1 QLMETCA
8 QYDEGHYSGMNL
20 VEMASKVEGIDVM
33 FGGHIHVGYHRP
45 WEDPETHVLVFQNY
59 AKGTGIGGVK
69 FLFDQDSKVFLGYEP
84 IGLNDALATLFA
96 DEFWPDKD
104 IAELVDSLQFE
115 AEKGLAE
122 IIAQSTGALP
132 RGDAT
137 SNKVGHIVCD
147 AMLDAT
153 SADVSIT
160 NMGGVRAELPGGSIT
175 RADVFAVMPFDN
187 KVVSV
192 PLSGQEVVE
201 VIERMAGKYG
211 SALIGGVEVVYNS
224 TKGSIHSL
232 KIGGEPVDSS
242 ATYDFATTDYVYYS
256 YGVPQ
261 LEAVDKSKVKYT
273 GVLLRDAIERWL
285 TNNSPVSPDVDGRWK
300 YIEEE

>member
-1 QLMETCA
+1 
-8 QYDEGHYSGMNL
+8 
-20 VEMASKVEGIDVM
+20 
-33 FGGHIHVGYHRP
+33 
-45 WEDPETHVLVFQNY
+45 
-59 AKGTGIGGVK
+59 
-69 FLFDQDSKVFLGYEP
+69 
-84 IGLNDALATLFA
+84 
-96 DEFWPDKD
+96 
-104 IAELVDSLQFE
+104 
-115 AEKGLAE
+115 
-122 IIAQSTGALP
+122 P

-153 SADVSIT
+153 GADVSIT
-160 NMGGVRAELPGGSIT
+160 NMGGVRAELPGGTIT

-192 PLSGQEVVE
+192 PLSGKEVVE

-211 SALIGGVEVVYNS
+211 SALIGGVEVIYNS
-224 TKGSIHSL
+224 TRGNIHSL

-261 LEAVDKSKVKYT
+261 LEAVDKSKVKFT

-300 YIEEE
+300 YIEVK